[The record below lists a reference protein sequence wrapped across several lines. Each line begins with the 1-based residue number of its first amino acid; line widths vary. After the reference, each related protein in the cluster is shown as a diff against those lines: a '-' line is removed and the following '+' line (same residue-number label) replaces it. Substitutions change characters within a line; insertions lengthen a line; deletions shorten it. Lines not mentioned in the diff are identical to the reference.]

1 MKGIIFHL
9 VEQVVRSEHGE
20 DTWDALLDAAKASGV
35 YTRLGTY
42 DDEELGRIVEA
53 AAGALA
59 LPAGGVLHWVGVRAF
74 PHLGAA
80 HPQMLEGFEATAPLL
95 VGLNRIIHTEVRKL
109 YPDAQTPHFEFS
121 EVAPSVLEMTYHSP
135 RGLCHL
141 AAGLAEG
148 AAAHFGETL
157 VTEHLR
163 CRHRGDA
170 ECVVR
175 LDFNALAE
183 AAA

>member
-1 MKGIIFHL
+1 MKGIIFHV
-9 VEQVVRSEHGE
+9 VEQVVRQAHGE
-20 DTWDALLDAAKASGV
+20 DTWDALLDTARASGV

-53 AAGALA
+53 AAAALS
-59 LPAGGVLHWVGVRAF
+59 LPAGEVLHWVGVQAF
-74 PHLGAA
+74 PHLGEA
-80 HPQMLEGFEATAPLL
+80 HPRMLEGFDATAPLL

-109 YPDAQTPHFEFS
+109 YPDAQTPHFEFV
-121 EVAPSVLEMTYHSP
+121 EVAPSVLEMTYRSP

-148 AAAHFGETL
+148 AAAHFGEALT
-157 VTEHLR
+157 TEHVR

-170 ECVVR
+170 DCVVR
-175 LDFNALAE
+175 LDFRAAAE